1 MLQCFPALLQS
12 SAPLLSW
19 PAVQDY
25 KVHIKHTDGSFEYVP
40 YFCLP
45 GGLVGDVLV
54 RCKSRR
60 LLGPYFCLPGGLVGD
75 VLHVPLSL
83 ECGSGIAMPTDG
95 RRREGGW
102 QHARRSEGG
111 WQRGDLMQPAA
122 LAPHRVP
129 HSAPLHPPL
138 SIRPSPANELNDVIA
153 PSCYSCFDYPNAT
166 GALGAGLPLAAAR
179 WLRSSGQGLLL
190 AAARWLR
197 TVGCRLRG
205 ELRAAASCAP
215 GLQPA

>member
-1 MLQCFPALLQS
+1 MPCCTAAMLQCFPALLQS

-25 KVHIKHTDGSFEYVP
+25 KVHIKHTDGSFEYV
-40 YFCLP
+40 
-45 GGLVGDVLV
+45 
-54 RCKSRR
+54 
-60 LLGPYFCLPGGLVGD
+60 PYFCLPGGLVGD